1 MHAISI
7 PELPCAAEPYLPHDA
22 PMALIDEIVSVSEG
36 SLEAVV
42 AIHPACQFAAQ
53 DGVPVWVGVEYMAQG
68 IAAFGAVLA
77 RSRGEPVKIGFLVSA
92 RRVSC
97 AVDSFNFGDRLR
109 VVVQEVHMPDD
120 GLATF
125 DCRIVQDGDELMTA
139 RINVYQPADPIKY
152 LEQGL

>member
-68 IAAFGAVLA
+68 IAAFGGVLA

-109 VVVQEVHMPDD
+109 VVVQ
-120 GLATF
+120 GA
-125 DCRIVQDGDELMTA
+125 GA
-139 RINVYQPADPIKY
+139 
-152 LEQGL
+152 

>member
-68 IAAFGAVLA
+68 IAAPAPIVG
-77 RSRGEPVKIGFLVSA
+77 RI
-92 RRVSC
+92 C
-97 AVDSFNFGDRLR
+97 ANITI
-109 VVVQEVHMPDD
+109 
-120 GLATF
+120 A
-125 DCRIVQDGDELMTA
+125 MTA
-139 RINVYQPADPIKY
+139 
-152 LEQGL
+152 